1 MEPTAK
7 LNMERYVFDIATD
20 DGIKH
25 AIVESSGD
33 CYSVNLDGSFAGTMW
48 QDHSHGI
55 QWKTEDQTL
64 EEYVWDIAAALSE
77 AFSRKGFPSV
87 LEGAYPE
94 IIQTNWKTDET
105 LEVILKP
112 ETDMEVFSTFLQDEV
127 LNLVDF
133 EDHLDLIVKK
143 QYDEYFKIIGIN

>member
-7 LNMERYVFDIATD
+7 LNMERYVFDIATY

-77 AFSRKGFPSV
+77 AFSRKGFPSI

-105 LEVILKP
+105 LEIIVKS
-112 ETDMEVFSTFLQDEV
+112 ETDLEVFAFFLKDEV

-133 EDHLDLIVKK
+133 EDHLDLLLKK
-143 QYDEYFKIIGIN
+143 AGESYFKIVGIN

>member
-33 CYSVNLDGSFAGTMW
+33 CYSVNLDGSFVGTMW
-48 QDHSHGI
+48 QDNSHGI

-77 AFSRKGFPSV
+77 AFSRKGFPSI

-105 LEVILKP
+105 LEVIVKS
-112 ETDMEVFSTFLQDEV
+112 ETDLEVLAVFLKDEV

-133 EDHLDLIVKK
+133 EDHLDLLLKK
-143 QYDEYFKIIGIN
+143 AGESYFKIVGIN